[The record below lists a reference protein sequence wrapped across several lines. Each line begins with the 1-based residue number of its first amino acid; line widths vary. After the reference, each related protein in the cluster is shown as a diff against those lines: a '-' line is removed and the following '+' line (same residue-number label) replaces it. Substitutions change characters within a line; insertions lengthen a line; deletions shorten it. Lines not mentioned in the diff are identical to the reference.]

1 MAEVE
6 PLPLAANEGTAT
18 PSQDTGRSEDVAAL
32 LGDVDTDL
40 DKLGQLLGVDGAVRR
55 KASKRVKRAFG
66 VTTSKQLSDALA
78 VALQAQ
84 AKRHEAELARVREEG
99 KRDLDKLRADLE
111 ARIDA
116 MNAGLSPEE
125 AALEAE
131 RRAAR
136 EARLVTMESRLDALA
151 HNLSGF
157 ADNQQRLAKQEQEK
171 AEYKELIEQRVEE
184 KPAPEREQS
193 GEDLGFGFRTDGT
206 PRNPAAMQRWHRAF
220 EHIRSK
226 RKLNK
231 YGCSVRCAPR
241 HSVANRLAD
250 MEKAMMELKTHID
263 YLEHQEAPVVA
274 SGDVGSDALTALT
287 QKLERCYDRVA
298 AAENSIDT
306 TNEAL
311 GIARE
316 QLA

>member
-6 PLPLAANEGTAT
+6 PLPLATNEGTAT
-18 PSQDTGRSEDVAAL
+18 PAQDTGRSEDVAQL

-84 AKRHEAELARVREEG
+84 AKRHEAELSRVREEG

-136 EARLVTMESRLDALA
+136 EARLVTIESRLDALA

-157 ADNQQRLAKQEQEK
+157 ADNQQRLAKQEEERAAYREK
-171 AEYKELIEQRVEE
+171 VEARAED
-184 KPAPEREQS
+184 KPAPVREQA
-193 GEDLGFGFRTDGT
+193 GEDLGYGFRTDGT

-220 EHIRSK
+220 DYIRSK
-226 RKLNK
+226 SKLK
-231 YGCSVRCAPR
+231 HYGA
-241 HSVANRLAD
+241 
-250 MEKAMMELKTHID
+250 
-263 YLEHQEAPVVA
+263 
-274 SGDVGSDALTALT
+274 
-287 QKLERCYDRVA
+287 
-298 AAENSIDT
+298 
-306 TNEAL
+306 
-311 GIARE
+311 
-316 QLA
+316 

>member
-1 MAEVE
+1 M
-6 PLPLAANEGTAT
+6 
-18 PSQDTGRSEDVAAL
+18 
-32 LGDVDTDL
+32 
-40 DKLGQLLGVDGAVRR
+40 DGAVRR

-136 EARLVTMESRLDALA
+136 EARLVTIESRLDALA

-157 ADNQQRLAKQEQEK
+157 ADNQQRLAKQEEERAAYREK
-171 AEYKELIEQRVEE
+171 VEARAED
-184 KPAPEREQS
+184 KPARS
-193 GEDLGFGFRTDGT
+193 ASSGGEDLGYGFRTDGT
-206 PRNPAAMQRWHRAF
+206 PRNPAAMERWHRAF
-220 EHIRSK
+220 DYIRSK
-226 RKLNK
+226 RKLK
-231 YGCSVRCAPR
+231 HAGFGPMRASAFRRQSVGGHGEDDDGA
-241 HSVANRLAD
+241 
-250 MEKAMMELKTHID
+250 E
-263 YLEHQEAPVVA
+263 
-274 SGDVGSDALTALT
+274 DAH
-287 QKLERCYDRVA
+287 
-298 AAENSIDT
+298 
-306 TNEAL
+306 
-311 GIARE
+311 
-316 QLA
+316 